1 MRSLYRTLERSLV
14 RDLVLVSLANGVVGA
29 SFGAIAVAGGQPA
42 WVALLM
48 SPLVFA
54 GGAQFAALG
63 VVLSGG
69 TAVAAVVAGLV
80 LNLRLLPFGLA
91 VTDVLAVSWPK
102 RLLGSHLIFDES
114 VAFVMTQQGL
124 SRRRAVF
131 AVFGVLMYLTWNLGT
146 VIGVLAGQVIGDPN
160 ALGLD
165 AAAPTILLALVLP
178 VLRDPGSGS
187 YALRASLVGAA
198 IALLATPVL
207 PAGLPVL
214 LALLGVLVAVSHQP
228 RPAGPAS
235 EEADPA

>member
-1 MRSLYRTLERSLV
+1 MRSIYRTLERSLI
-14 RDLVLVSLANGVVGA
+14 RDLLLVCLANGVVGA
-29 SFGAIAVAGGQPA
+29 SFGAIAVAGGEPA

-91 VTDVLAVSWPK
+91 VADVLAVSWPK

-114 VAFVMTQQGL
+114 AAFVMTQHGVG
-124 SRRRAVF
+124 RRRAVF
-131 AVFGVLMYLTWNLGT
+131 ATFGVLMFLTWNLGT
-146 VIGVLAGQVIGDPN
+146 VIGVLAGRVIGDPN

-178 VLRDPGSGS
+178 MLRDPESGGP
-187 YALRASLVGAA
+187 ARRASLAGAA

-214 LALLGVLVAVSHQP
+214 LALLGVLAAVGRRP
-228 RPAGPAS
+228 RRTEPAT
-235 EEADPA
+235 EADPA

>member
-1 MRSLYRTLERSLV
+1 MRSFYRTLERSLV

-102 RLLGSHLIFDES
+102 RLVGSHLIFDES

-146 VIGVLAGQVIGDPN
+146 VIGVLAGQVIGDPH

-178 VLRDPGSGS
+178 VLRDTGSGS
-187 YALRASLVGAA
+187 HALRASLVGAA

-214 LALLGVLVAVSHQP
+214 LALLGVLVVVSHKP
-228 RPAGPAS
+228 RPAGPPS